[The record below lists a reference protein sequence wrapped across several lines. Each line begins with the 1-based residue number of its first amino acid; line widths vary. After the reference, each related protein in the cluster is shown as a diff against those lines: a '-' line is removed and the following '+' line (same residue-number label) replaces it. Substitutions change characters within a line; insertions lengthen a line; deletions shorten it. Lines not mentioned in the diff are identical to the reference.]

1 MTTAALVQL
10 LVNRRAVALTGAGL
24 STESG
29 IPDYRGATSR
39 QRPRTPLQHRDFLRD
54 PAVRRRYW
62 ARSFVGWPRIS
73 GARPNAGHHAV
84 AELERRGLLAGVI
97 TQNVDRLHHA
107 AGSRRIIEL
116 HGALARARC
125 LSCGHLE
132 SREDLQAR
140 MEGMNPAL
148 DAARAATAPDGD
160 ADLDP
165 SVVQGFNVPACTACD
180 GVLKPDVVFFGD
192 NVPRPVV
199 DEAFAMV
206 DAAEV
211 LLVLGTSLAVFSG
224 YRFVRRASEL
234 GIPIAIINEGETRGD
249 ALATVRLDGRLGDVL
264 PALAQGL
271 VQEPA
276 LGV

>member
-1 MTTAALVQL
+1 MAVALQQL

-73 GARPNAGHHAV
+73 GARPNAGHQAV
-84 AELERRGLLAGVI
+84 AELERLGIVSGVI

-107 AGSRRIIEL
+107 AGSRSVIEL

-125 LSCGHLE
+125 LGCNSYE
-132 SREDLQAR
+132 PREELQGR
-140 MEGMNPAL
+140 MAEMNPAV
-148 DAARAATAPDGD
+148 DVMRAMAAPDGD
-160 ADLDP
+160 ADLDAEA
-165 SVVQGFNVPACTACD
+165 VQEFNVPACMACD

-224 YRFVRRASEL
+224 YRFVRRASERN
-234 GIPIAIINEGETRGD
+234 IPIAIVNEGETRGD
-249 ALATVRLDGRLGDVL
+249 ALATVRIDARLGDVL
-264 PALAQGL
+264 PALVESL
-271 VQEPA
+271 VDPPA
-276 LGV
+276 LAL

>member
-1 MTTAALVQL
+1 
-10 LVNRRAVALTGAGL
+10 
-24 STESG
+24 
-29 IPDYRGATSR
+29 
-39 QRPRTPLQHRDFLRD
+39 
-54 PAVRRRYW
+54 
-62 ARSFVGWPRIS
+62 
-73 GARPNAGHHAV
+73 
-84 AELERRGLLAGVI
+84 
-97 TQNVDRLHHA
+97 
-107 AGSRRIIEL
+107 
-116 HGALARARC
+116 
-125 LSCGHLE
+125 
-132 SREDLQAR
+132 
-140 MEGMNPAL
+140 MNPAL

>member
-1 MTTAALVQL
+1 MTATALEQMVRS
-10 LVNRRAVALTGAGL
+10 RRAVALTGAGL

-39 QRPRTPLQHRDFLRD
+39 LRPRTPLQHRDFLRD

-73 GARPNAGHHAV
+73 RAQPNAGHEAV
-84 AELERRGLLAGVI
+84 AELERLGIVSGVI
-97 TQNVDRLHHA
+97 TQNVDRLHRA
-107 AGSRRIIEL
+107 AGSRRVIEL
-116 HGALARARC
+116 HGALAETRC
-125 LSCGHLE
+125 LSCGLIE

-140 MEGMNPAL
+140 MVRMNPAI
-148 DAARAATAPDGD
+148 DVTRAMAAPDGD
-160 ADLDP
+160 ADLDAA
-165 SVVQGFNVPACTACD
+165 VVQGFNVPSCTSCD

-224 YRFVRRASEL
+224 YRFVRRAAERD
-234 GIPIAIINEGETRGD
+234 IPIAIVNEGETRGD
-249 ALATVRLDGRLGDVL
+249 ALATIRIDARLGDVL
-264 PALAQGL
+264 PRL
-271 VQEPA
+271 VQTLMDRPA
-276 LGV
+276 VGA